1 MSSNKRRAILHV
13 DMDAFYASVEEQD
26 RPELKGLPLIVGG
39 SGARS
44 VVAAASY
51 AVRKF
56 GVHSAMPMGR
66 ALQLC
71 PTAVCVPPRMARYA
85 EVSAIVFDVFH
96 EVTPQVEGLSL
107 DEAFL
112 DVTDS
117 MALLGEPRAI
127 ALSIKQRIRDRT
139 GLTATVGVAS
149 NKLVAKIASDLNKP
163 DGLNVVTDE
172 NLHATLDPLPVTR
185 LPGLGRK
192 KGAAVLAAGIA
203 TLGELRAAPD
213 ARLWPLFG
221 RDSAAWR
228 ARAAGLDDRAVQA
241 DRDEKSV
248 SAEETFD
255 TDLDDPQR
263 LRSELLRL
271 SDRTCARLR
280 AKGLV
285 AGCVTLKIRQH
296 DFSTHSRQRR
306 LVPPTQDSRAVGT
319 AAAELLDAWLREH
332 SGSRLR
338 LLGVGGSE
346 LVPLSQPDLFAPPQ
360 PPPDQRLDAAVD
372 QIRSRYGSSAMIRA
386 GNLPDR
392 RK

>member
-1 MSSNKRRAILHV
+1 
-13 DMDAFYASVEEQD
+13 
-26 RPELKGLPLIVGG
+26 
-39 SGARS
+39 
-44 VVAAASY
+44 
-51 AVRKF
+51 
-56 GVHSAMPMGR
+56 
-66 ALQLC
+66 
-71 PTAVCVPPRMARYA
+71 MARYA